1 MFSKLEQLHRRTG
14 KKGVGRYD
22 YLQQLVTEFEDT
34 NSTECKEQVLANL
47 ANFAYDP
54 INYEFLRKLNVIDLF
69 LDQLSEENTNFVQ
82 FALSGLCNLALDIEN
97 KEHILHCGGVRI
109 VAACL
114 SSRDEDTVLSAISTL
129 MFLITSRIETR
140 VRIVIIKNRIL
151 IVAEITTPEIVDCI
165 FRLSRSR
172 NTRLR
177 NLATIFLEDYCTTE
191 QVTETREIHSQSVDV
206 ANIPL
211 PKN

>member
-1 MFSKLEQLHRRTG
+1 MPYTQGHGDCVS
-14 KKGVGRYD
+14 
-22 YLQQLVTEFEDT
+22 LQSGQCTHVSLWLLGAK
-34 NSTECKEQVLANL
+34 ECKEQVLANL

-129 MFLITSRIETR
+129 MFLITPES
-140 VRIVIIKNRIL
+140 KP
-151 IVAEITTPEIVDCI
+151 EITTPEIVDCI

-191 QVTETREIHSQSVDV
+191 QVTETREIHSQSMDV

>member
-129 MFLITSRIETR
+129 MFLITPES
-140 VRIVIIKNRIL
+140 KP
-151 IVAEITTPEIVDCI
+151 EITTPEIVDCI

-191 QVTETREIHSQSVDV
+191 QVTETREIHSQSMDV

>member
-34 NSTECKEQVLANL
+34 NSTG
-47 ANFAYDP
+47 Y
-54 INYEFLRKLNVIDLF
+54 
-69 LDQLSEENTNFVQ
+69 VQ
-82 FALSGLCNLALDIEN
+82 CREGSLGD
-97 KEHILHCGGVRI
+97 
-109 VAACL
+109 
-114 SSRDEDTVLSAISTL
+114 
-129 MFLITSRIETR
+129 ETR
-140 VRIVIIKNRIL
+140 QQDQEKRKIYRKYLGTYITLWWCACVWLHACPQMKILSYLPSLPHVFNYIESKKGTRARIVIIKNRIL

-191 QVTETREIHSQSVDV
+191 QVTETREIHSQSMDV